1 MRGRLDVKNVLGMED
16 TKKNFLAEGCEL
28 RDGLGGERWNA
39 SVTDRGVTTKPKQ
52 TENEELNA
60 KNQTVVHDSRKRQ

>member
-1 MRGRLDVKNVLGMED
+1 MRGRLAGKNVLGW
-16 TKKNFLAEGCEL
+16 KKILLAEGCEL